1 MVPKTVTMLCRE
13 PVASQYAN
21 SHTQPQ
27 NFDLEQIKSFNSRN
41 GDPDGTA
48 IIPIHPGK
56 IISEAQ

>member
-1 MVPKTVTMLCRE
+1 MLCRE

-21 SHTQPQ
+21 SHTEPQ